1 LTGTFTPV
9 STLVSYDSNNPFG
22 PEVCGDDTSGRV
34 NAFYCPPMDLMA
46 WDRGVLIPGA
56 MHYYGDMGVV
66 GLIAHEYGHAVQRRA
81 NLIDDSTP
89 TIVSEQQADCFAGV
103 YLRWVAAGQSPRFV
117 MSTGDG
123 LNHVLAGA
131 IYIRDPLTT
140 RAESNPRK
148 THGSALDRIS
158 AFQIGFSGS
167 ADQCA
172 KIDMNEIKRRQ
183 GDLPHYMG
191 YDAYGGP
198 ASGDSEIDNQT
209 LSNLMDTLGQIFSP
223 PTPPTLT
230 PHPVQCADAKPTTP
244 TSYCPAE
251 NTIGVDLPALQE
263 MCASAD
269 EQSQGIL
276 LQGDNTAISAV
287 TSRYVLAL
295 QRARGLQLDNPN
307 AALRTACLTGVAQG
321 EMAKPGGKLV
331 LSAGD
336 TDEAVAGLLS
346 NGLAASDVNGT
357 PVAAGFTRILAYRSG
372 LQGDADQC
380 YQRFP

>member
-1 LTGTFTPV
+1 
-9 STLVSYDSNNPFG
+9 
-22 PEVCGDDTSGRV
+22 
-34 NAFYCPPMDLMA
+34 
-46 WDRGVLIPGA
+46 
-56 MHYYGDMGVV
+56 
-66 GLIAHEYGHAVQRRA
+66 
-81 NLIDDSTP
+81 
-89 TIVSEQQADCFAGV
+89 
-103 YLRWVAAGQSPRFV
+103 
-117 MSTGDG
+117 
-123 LNHVLAGA
+123 
-131 IYIRDPLTT
+131 
-140 RAESNPRK
+140 
-148 THGSALDRIS
+148 
-158 AFQIGFSGS
+158 
-167 ADQCA
+167 
-172 KIDMNEIKRRQ
+172 
-183 GDLPHYMG
+183 
-191 YDAYGGP
+191 
-198 ASGDSEIDNQT
+198 
-209 LSNLMDTLGQIFSP
+209 
-223 PTPPTLT
+223 
-230 PHPVQCADAKPTTP
+230 VQCADAKPTTP

-263 MCASAD
+263 MGASAD